1 MVSNLRA
8 KEPAEASIVK
18 AILSYLNGLPNC
30 HARKV
35 HGGMFSSGEPDID
48 AVYIPKWRQFG
59 IPVKLEV
66 KKPSGKTTPLQDKTI
81 EKWRKV
87 GAVVEVVR
95 SVDEVREIIKRVDG
109 ERCCL

>member
-1 MVSNLRA
+1 MSSLKT
-8 KEPAEASIVK
+8 KEPTESSIVK

-35 HGGMFSSGEPDID
+35 HGGMFASGEPDID
-48 AVYIPKWRQFG
+48 AVYIPKRRQFG

-66 KKPSGKTTPLQDKTI
+66 KKPSGKTTPLQDKTM
-81 EKWRKV
+81 EKWLKV

-95 SVDEVREIIKRVDG
+95 SVDEVREIINRIDNSC
-109 ERCCL
+109 CCL